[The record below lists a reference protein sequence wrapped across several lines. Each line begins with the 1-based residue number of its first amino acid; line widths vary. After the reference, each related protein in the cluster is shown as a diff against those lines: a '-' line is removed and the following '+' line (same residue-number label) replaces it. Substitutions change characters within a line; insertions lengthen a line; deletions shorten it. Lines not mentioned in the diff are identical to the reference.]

1 MTKTVYIC
9 SPLKAYENNSME
21 QNIEKAKSYCRY
33 AISKNVMPI
42 CPHVYFT
49 QFMDDNVESERAV
62 CLEYGKQLLFL
73 CSELWVF
80 GEFISSGMQGEIEFA
95 KEKNITVKYIK
106 GVE

>member
-9 SPLKAYENNSME
+9 SPLKSYGTHTM
-21 QNIEKAKSYCRY
+21 QDNIEKAKSYCRY
-33 AISKNVMPI
+33 AVEKNVIPL
-42 CPHVYFT
+42 CPHIYFV
-49 QFMDDNVESERAV
+49 QFLRDDIERERAIG
-62 CLEYGKQLLFL
+62 LEYGKQLLFL
-73 CSELWVF
+73 CSEIWVF